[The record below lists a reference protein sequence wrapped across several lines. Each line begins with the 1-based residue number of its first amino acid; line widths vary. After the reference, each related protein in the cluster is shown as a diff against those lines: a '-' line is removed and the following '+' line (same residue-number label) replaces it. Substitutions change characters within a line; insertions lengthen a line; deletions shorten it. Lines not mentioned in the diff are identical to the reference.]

1 MEVLTF
7 CKQLKGE
14 ALIKAYWKGFRVL
27 EVRDFNNSKWGHT
40 VQIAVYSTMHS
51 NLMWVEPEN
60 IELRWEEDD
69 D

>member
-1 MEVLTF
+1 M
-7 CKQLKGE
+7 
-14 ALIKAYWKGFRVL
+14 IKAYWKGFRVL

-40 VQIAVYSTMHS
+40 VQIAVYSTIHC